1 MDRGSPPLSW
11 TRVDLGLKV
20 GRVSTDRGRRWPWE
34 VNPDRPSLDASE
46 RGDHLRREALAQE
59 GHRSLVGEGLDDRVD
74 RVGTAL
80 ALGDEPAEWALIGL
94 RASRRT
100 ALEVGEQP
108 LGDRGGLGSSATATS
123 ITPLAVC
130 MSSGPI
136 PSGSTRPSPPPSI
149 MAGPPMPK
157 ETYRSDTAG
166 P

>member
-1 MDRGSPPLSW
+1 
-11 TRVDLGLKV
+11 
-20 GRVSTDRGRRWPWE
+20 VSADRGRRWPWE

-108 LGDRGGLGSSATATS
+108 LGDRGGLGLVGDRDVDHPVSRLHVERTDPVRLDPAEPASFDHGGAAHAQGD
-123 ITPLAVC
+123 IQV
-130 MSSGPI
+130 
-136 PSGSTRPSPPPSI
+136 
-149 MAGPPMPK
+149 
-157 ETYRSDTAG
+157 
-166 P
+166 